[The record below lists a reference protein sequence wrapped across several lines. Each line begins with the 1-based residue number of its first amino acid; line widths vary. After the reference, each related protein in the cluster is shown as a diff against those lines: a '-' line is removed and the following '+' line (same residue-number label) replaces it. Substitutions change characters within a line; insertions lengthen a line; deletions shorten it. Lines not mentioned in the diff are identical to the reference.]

1 MWPVYGEGQP
11 DAAAT
16 APTSRRGF
24 LEDSVRGLLGG
35 FAASEF
41 VATGVLGGRS
51 ARAETL
57 KDSPATMTLGM
68 GNYGLQSL
76 PVGEAIDLI
85 DRLGFD
91 ALELSLMPDWPS
103 APGKLGADT
112 RAVLRSRL
120 ASSGLK
126 LRALMEDLP
135 PAADDETHRQQLERL
150 RRAADLGRQLSP
162 DSPPLLQTVLGG
174 GAWEEQRPLFARRLA
189 EWRDLAE
196 REQFRIAIKPHRAG
210 AMSTPAQGLSLL
222 RELGDSPWLGLV
234 FDYSHYAFRDLP
246 LQETLAEAL
255 PRVWHVAV
263 KDVRRRDAGFEFDLP
278 GVTGTIDHAAM
289 LVQLREGGYRGDVCC
304 EISSQVFKR
313 AGYDPVAAATTCART
328 MTEAF
333 RAAGIPRP
341 ERRK

>member
-1 MWPVYGEGQP
+1 MLPLSTKDCPRADSSAHFTRRQWLQ
-11 DAAAT
+11 AA
-16 APTSRRGF
+16 
-24 LEDSVRGLLGG
+24 VGG
-35 FAASEF
+35 VAGGAASWASSSLF
-41 VATGVLGGRS
+41 ARPAVAAGNAS
-51 ARAETL
+51 RAA
-57 KDSPATMTLGM
+57 PPVMTLGM

-76 PVGEAIDLI
+76 PVLDAVALI

-91 ALELSLMPDWPS
+91 SLELSLMPDWPS

-112 RAVLRSRL
+112 RAVLRARL
-120 ASSGLK
+120 AGSGLK

-135 PAADDETHRQQLERL
+135 PSAEEDLHRQQLERL

-162 DSPPLLQTVLGG
+162 DAPPLVQTVLGG
-174 GAWEEQRPLFARRLA
+174 GTWDEQRPLFARRLA
-189 EWRDLAE
+189 DWRDLAQ

-210 AMSTPAQGLSLL
+210 AMSTPAQGLALL
-222 RELGDSPWLGLV
+222 RELGDSPSLGLV

-263 KDVRRRDAGFEFDLP
+263 KDVKRRDAGFEFDLP
-278 GVTGTIDHAAM
+278 GVAGTIDHAAM

-313 AGYDPVAAATTCART
+313 AGYDPVAAVTTCARN
-328 MTEAF
+328 MAEAF
-333 RAAGIPRP
+333 RVAGIPR
-341 ERRK
+341 EVRRQ